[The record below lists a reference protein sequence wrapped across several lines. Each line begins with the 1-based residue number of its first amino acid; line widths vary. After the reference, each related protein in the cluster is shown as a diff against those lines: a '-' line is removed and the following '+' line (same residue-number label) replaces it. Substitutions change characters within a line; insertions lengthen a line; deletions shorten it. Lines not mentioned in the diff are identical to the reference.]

1 MNIFKK
7 KFAMNLSYAFIAQG
21 ISLIMSLLI
30 SLFVPKLLG
39 VRDFSYWQLFIFYSS
54 YIPFFHFGIN
64 DGIYLKYGGIPYKNM
79 DKSSIKSQ
87 MYFGFFYES
96 IISVCIIIGAI
107 VLLHNNDRF
116 FVIVSTCIYFIIY
129 SSSNY
134 LGYIFQAANQTVVFS
149 ISIIVSR
156 IIFIFA
162 IAGLLVFK
170 IKNYK
175 LFVILY
181 IVSILISLFYCIFKG
196 KDIFYSKLRPLPV
209 IISESLNSISIGI
222 KLMFS
227 NIASMLILGVGR
239 LIIDNKWGIITFG
252 KFSFSLTL
260 TNFILTFISQ
270 VSIVLFPTLRQAK
283 KSQQQYFYKNARNM
297 LGLFLPIVFI
307 GYTPVKVI
315 LNLWLPQYQDS
326 IHYLALLLPLCTFDG
341 KMEMLCNTYFKVL
354 RKEKLLLTINV
365 ITMVLSILLSL
376 LGGYLLKNINS
387 ILIFIVVSII
397 FRSVISEIYLAK
409 LMSSRVIKKLV
420 QEIIIAVIFM
430 ICNWYMSVMTA
441 FVIMIITYIIYL
453 IINKKDL
460 YFIFVKVRN
469 LIRE

>member
-1 MNIFKK
+1 
-7 KFAMNLSYAFIAQG
+7 
-21 ISLIMSLLI
+21 
-30 SLFVPKLLG
+30 
-39 VRDFSYWQLFIFYSS
+39 
-54 YIPFFHFGIN
+54 
-64 DGIYLKYGGIPYKNM
+64 
-79 DKSSIKSQ
+79 
-87 MYFGFFYES
+87 
-96 IISVCIIIGAI
+96 
-107 VLLHNNDRF
+107 
-116 FVIVSTCIYFIIY
+116 
-129 SSSNY
+129 
-134 LGYIFQAANQTVVFS
+134 
-149 ISIIVSR
+149 
-156 IIFIFA
+156 
-162 IAGLLVFK
+162 
-170 IKNYK
+170 
-175 LFVILY
+175 
-181 IVSILISLFYCIFKG
+181 
-196 KDIFYSKLRPLPV
+196 
-209 IISESLNSISIGI
+209 
-222 KLMFS
+222 MFS